1 MRKLLL
7 IMVVAVVT
15 MTAKAQIYVGG
26 ELGFWRDYDANETTF
41 KIIPEVGY
49 KLSDKWAIGT
59 TLGYEYLYAQGE
71 KVNAMQVAPYA
82 RYTALSFGNVNIFF
96 DGGFGFKTY
105 KEDET
110 DDSFNSWEVGIKP
123 GLSIALNSKLNF
135 ITHFGF
141 LGYRD
146 TDEGSAKSWGKDGLG
161 FDFSG
166 NNLTFGLNYHF

>member
-1 MRKLLL
+1 M
-7 IMVVAVVT
+7 IPDDGET
-15 MTAKAQIYVGG
+15 EEEAKAAYQRLV
-26 ELGFWRDYDANETTF
+26 ERLKA
-41 KIIPEVGY
+41 
-49 KLSDKWAIGT
+49 
-59 TLGYEYLYAQGE
+59 
-71 KVNAMQVAPYA
+71 
-82 RYTALSFGNVNIFF
+82 
-96 DGGFGFKTY
+96 DGVY